1 MKVSN
6 IQIRYKLWLHKG
18 KTGEVLEETG
28 GKKQDI
34 LGKGGAE
41 LLEAIDE
48 LRDLGKATQKMNC
61 SYKYAWNILQK
72 IKRRA
77 GQDPVVTHR
86 GGKGG
91 GGGIELSEFGR
102 DLLNFYRKCQELV
115 ETALKNATT
124 ELGTTN

>member
-1 MKVSN
+1 MKVSD

-18 KTGEVLEETG
+18 TSGEVLEEAG
-28 GKKQDI
+28 RKKKDI

-48 LRDLGKATQKMNC
+48 LHDLGKATQRMNC

-72 IKRRA
+72 IKKRA
-77 GQDPVVTHR
+77 GEDPVITHR

-91 GGGIELSEFGR
+91 GGGIELSEFGH
-102 DLLNFYRKCQELV
+102 DLLKLYKKCQEFV
-115 ETALKNATT
+115 ENALKNVAE
-124 ELGTTN
+124 ELGTDN